1 MIKEVARVLTGGED
15 LPGFLRNHFVDLLNS
30 IDRKMLHAED
40 TSLQQQALKRIEML
54 IKMMGSHLSTYVPK
68 LTVLLMH
75 AIDKE
80 PLRSEGLSILLMP
93 GNISKNLI

>member
-1 MIKEVARVLTGGED
+1 MAFFFWLLICVDSRDQIINLLYVQSYQLPLLLARVPQMIKEVARVLTGGED

-54 IKMMGSHLSTYVPK
+54 LK
-68 LTVLLMH
+68 
-75 AIDKE
+75 
-80 PLRSEGLSILLMP
+80 
-93 GNISKNLI
+93 